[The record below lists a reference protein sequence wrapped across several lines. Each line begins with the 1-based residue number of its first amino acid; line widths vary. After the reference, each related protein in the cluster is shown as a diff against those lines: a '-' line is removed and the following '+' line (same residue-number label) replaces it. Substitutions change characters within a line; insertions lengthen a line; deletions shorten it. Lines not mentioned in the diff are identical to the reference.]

1 MQYKMNLVNKNTRYG
16 VFDENDN
23 LIIDYKYKSMAMDHM
38 RALNDDV
45 EFIMKELEYY
55 KERG

>member
-1 MQYKMNLVNKNTRYG
+1 MNLVNKNTRYG